1 MPFETASNLYS
12 QCDVAI
18 PEASPKKFI
27 EATSKIGTDW
37 EDLMQSDIM
46 SVPVRAPSTDGV
58 DPTFACVLHTGGAV
72 VFAMP
77 DPQFTWTSITRAFVN
92 RTTCNLLDAAEL
104 PASAKSLARNLLG
117 DQLAMLW
124 NNSRHPLRV
133 PEPAHQAHSRAVASV
148 AEDKLR
154 LDSWANHDVYD
165 LAASCYMAYLQSR
178 LTLRR
183 ETEVVRWTLD
193 TVRHVLW
200 ELAQPDYSEQDHE
213 AANTTD
219 PESSVAQL
227 ETEKFDCW
235 NRFAFEFVAFGQSVF
250 WLWMTQYIT
259 ETLDGLFPDL
269 VRTIRERYYDKWNG
283 VSAIRGTRLC
293 AIPPHSLE
301 VFIKEHVVLAADPA
315 NPKQID
321 IMRRVLVD
329 SYTEEQQ
336 SDIESLA
343 PTQRWIMEF
352 VGLRGLFAD
361 GPAHP
366 KPIKYTGLSN
376 RETVA
381 FFWTVINEHVLAPI
395 GMYLQQTCFDY
406 GSIIQYTV
414 PSANTDDWSSSSRM
428 RFCRYEQLAV
438 DTPLARVEQNL
449 AEVYRILRGMLHTR
463 MEDEKAGLHESI
475 NDCDALGFIALEVKK
490 AAYQHPIQAYSK
502 TLLMACAQLL
512 PMTQLAQCSIP
523 VLEEIMSLPDAPT
536 QLSLPL
542 VRTMVEVRVCEEFIG
557 FAMGGGLDQDAMA
570 WETRIAGL
578 ANKLE
583 NDPKRVPNLLEGYN
597 SCAALAKIL
606 FQLKSAP
613 SDKPFMGF
621 VHELS
626 RNRRVVLCIEKLMGS
641 NEWPPFSYCAAVKEH
656 LQAEARNAA
665 SARKPAPS
673 IAFADRVKLL
683 EAPPKSELLALP
695 APPAS
700 PTPVVVKMDTAP
712 EAKATKK
719 PAKARDPPC
728 PDGLQHCE
736 VLHPKKS
743 QSPIKAPVVPAAGI
757 AVKAPIVKSK
767 GVPAAAAK
775 VPEAKTAKAPA
786 KTPEPSGKDEKKGT
800 PSNKRKATDPVET
813 PAPNKKDKV
822 ETKQIEIFGND
833 GKIQASYPVDIDF
846 FNGAAKFDAN
856 SKRLGESDDPIDD
869 ASLEKY
875 DITNLDFV
883 SYRTAMAPLLTN
895 TAVDANIRAD
905 IATASKDILA
915 FARDAR
921 RVFTEK
927 KALVAEKKRRAE
939 EKAAT
944 AAWEAA
950 EAEVKRKSDAE
961 AARVAI
967 ELEAA
972 EAKRLADEL
981 EAEQERQATAALAVI
996 AAQREAAERKAK
1008 ADADAATAAIE
1019 AQRVAKAAVAKAKA
1033 AEAAEAA
1040 EAKRVKEAYE
1050 REVAEAK
1057 AKSDA
1062 ELRRVIELK
1071 EAAERKVVEE
1081 AAAAKKEAQR
1091 QAAAK
1096 AAEARVEA
1104 AAKSNALALAAAIA
1118 KAKADEAARAAA
1130 EGEADFGEDEV
1141 SGDGSQIPPQTAPGS
1156 NGDDDKTMAIE
1167 DGEVQATDTVLS
1179 KLAETNDLL
1188 DEAEVGLKR
1197 AAASVANGKIKKAD
1211 TATAAAKANLAK
1223 AQAKQAEAVAM
1234 RDDELE
1240 VLPRSGKSRSKLE
1253 QAVAEAEKLQKAKPK
1268 LGKPDANGVR
1278 SVTMNMDAMMGISAA
1293 PPKLKMPKNIKELEK
1308 LISES
1313 PAIKSVD
1320 LLDAY
1325 HGAGSDLMTLTEQG
1339 KIEISGGFIR
1349 MLSADDQLEKA
1360 HSKDKL
1366 HDAAKK
1372 LIEKKKAAA
1381 PAPAK
1386 PAAATP
1392 TEVKAKAKA
1401 PAPVPAAKPAPT
1413 EAKAKAASPSKPA
1426 PSAPVRRIPFVKKL
1440 PDVDGA
1446 TQAMREA
1453 CNNLVRPADKA
1464 RKNVI

>member
-58 DPTFACVLHTGGAV
+58 DPTFTCVLHTGGAV

-77 DPQFTWTSITRAFVN
+77 EPQFTWTSITRAFVN
-92 RTTCNLLDAAEL
+92 RTTCNLLDQAEL
-104 PASAKSLARNLLG
+104 PASAKSKARDLLG
-117 DQLAMLW
+117 DQLAALW
-124 NNSRHPLRV
+124 NNSRHHLRV
-133 PEPAHQAHSRAVASV
+133 PEPVHQTHSRAVASV
-148 AEDKLR
+148 VEDKLR
-154 LDSWANHDVYD
+154 LDGWANHDVYD
-165 LAASCYMAYLQSR
+165 LAASCYTAYLQSR

-193 TVRHVLW
+193 TVRHMLYK
-200 ELAQPDYSEQDHE
+200 LADPDYSDEDKE
-213 AANTTD
+213 AANSED
-219 PESSVAQL
+219 SDSAVLKL

-283 VSAIRGTRLC
+283 VSAIRGTRLSV
-293 AIPPHSLE
+293 IPPRSLE
-301 VFIKEHVVLAADPA
+301 VFIKEHVVFTTDHA
-315 NPKQID
+315 NAKEID
-321 IMRRVLVD
+321 ILRRVLVN

-343 PTQRWIMEF
+343 PTQRWTMEF

-376 RETVA
+376 RETLA
-381 FFWTVINEHVLAPI
+381 FFWTVINEHVLAPV

-406 GSIIQYTV
+406 GSVILYPV
-414 PSANTDDWSSSSRM
+414 PSANTEDWSSSSRV

-449 AEVYRILRGMLHTR
+449 AECYRILKGMLHTR
-463 MEDEKAGLHESI
+463 MEDEKTGLHETI
-475 NDCDALGFIALEVKK
+475 NDCDALGFITLEVKK
-490 AAYQHPIQAYSK
+490 AAYQQPIQTYTK

-523 VLEEIMSLPDAPT
+523 VLDEIMSLPDTPT

-557 FAMGGGLDQDAMA
+557 FAMGGGLDQDLMA

-578 ANKLE
+578 ATKLE

-621 VHELS
+621 AHELS
-626 RNRRVVLCIEKLMGS
+626 RNRRVGACIEKLMGS

-656 LQAEARNAA
+656 LQAEARNAVT
-665 SARKPAPS
+665 ARKPAPS

-683 EAPPKSELLALP
+683 EAPPKAEQLALP

-712 EAKATKK
+712 EAKADA
-719 PAKARDPPC
+719 PAKTRDPPC
-728 PDGLQHCE
+728 PGGHQRCE
-736 VLHPKKS
+736 VLHPKTAVKT
-743 QSPIKAPVVPAAGI
+743 SPSPVKAPLLPAAGI
-757 AVKAPIVKSK
+757 VVKAPIIKSK
-767 GVPAAAAK
+767 GVATALAK
-775 VPEAKTAKAPA
+775 SAAPA
-786 KTPEPSGKDEKKGT
+786 KSAKSSSTPVEPSGKT

-822 ETKQIEIFGND
+822 ETKQIEIPGKD
-833 GKIQASYPVDIDF
+833 GKIQASYPVDIDL
-846 FNGAAKFDAN
+846 FNGAVKFDAN
-856 SKRLGESDDPIDD
+856 SKRLGESDDPLDET
-869 ASLEKY
+869 SLEKY
-875 DITNLDFV
+875 DITNEYFV
-883 SYRTAMAPLLTN
+883 AYRTAMAPVLAN
-895 TAVDANIRAD
+895 TAVDASIRAD
-905 IATASKDILA
+905 IMVASKDIFG

-921 RVFTEK
+921 RVFSEK
-927 KALVAEKKRRAE
+927 KALATERKRRVD
-939 EKAAT
+939 EKVAT

-950 EAEVKRKSDAE
+950 EAEVKRKVDVE
-961 AARVAI
+961 AARVAVEI
-967 ELEAA
+967 QAQLE
-972 EAKRLADEL
+972 RDEL

-1008 ADADAATAAIE
+1008 EDADAATAAIE
-1019 AQRVAKAAVAKAKA
+1019 AQRVAKAAAKAKA

-1062 ELRRVIELK
+1062 EAATELRRVIELK
-1071 EAAERKVVEE
+1071 EAAERKVAEDA
-1081 AAAAKKEAQR
+1081 AAAAKKEIQR

-1096 AAEARVEA
+1096 AAAARVEA
-1104 AAKSNALALAAAIA
+1104 AAKSNALKLAAAIA

-1156 NGDDDKTMAIE
+1156 NGDDDKTMAME

-1268 LGKPDANGVR
+1268 LGNPDANGVR

-1372 LIEKKKAAA
+1372 LIEKKKAAV
-1381 PAPAK
+1381 PAAAK

-1413 EAKAKAASPSKPA
+1413 EAKAKAASPSKPT
-1426 PSAPVRRIPFVKKL
+1426 PSAPVRRVPFVKKL